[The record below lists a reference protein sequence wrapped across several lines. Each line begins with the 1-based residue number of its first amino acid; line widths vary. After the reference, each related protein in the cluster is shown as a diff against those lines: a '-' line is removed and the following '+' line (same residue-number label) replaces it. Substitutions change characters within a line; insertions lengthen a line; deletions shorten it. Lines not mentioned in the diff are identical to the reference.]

1 MSVEEKRKEI
11 KMSVE
16 EKIEG
21 FRKLSDEDKELVF
34 RLALE
39 QIEVHKQIE
48 NQYKIM
54 IGQYRQMEDVYKKF
68 ITKRHPEMD
77 I

>member
-21 FRKLSDEDKELVF
+21 FKKLSDEDKELAF

-54 IGQYRQMEDVYKKF
+54 ISQYKSMEDVYKKF